1 MWMTDRKTPSLW
13 ILAIGAVT
21 LTQIPGNRGTG
32 TLPSA
37 WQQSPVCA
45 RNGGAGTEVARPAA
59 VCSPGR
65 ANPLS
70 SSSVNPTERQE
81 RLELRKSPA
90 CQRVFTAKEL
100 KVLSESPA
108 PFLNHNS

>member
-1 MWMTDRKTPSLW
+1 MGLCPALGGSPLY
-13 ILAIGAVT
+13 V
-21 LTQIPGNRGTG
+21 PGMGV
-32 TLPSA
+32 LEQK
-37 WQQSPVCA
+37 WQDHQH
-45 RNGGAGTEVARPAA
+45 

-70 SSSVNPTERQE
+70 FSSLNPTEWQE